1 MIIESIDYSDKYNL
15 VILRIS
21 GEDFNISY
29 DLYNKLQLNI
39 DDELDFDIYKKILS
53 DDEFNRAKNF
63 ALGKISYAQKTSFEI
78 KKILK
83 DHNFSNDSIQKT
95 IDFLNEY
102 GILNDELFVKS
113 YVSDKHNISKWA
125 KNKIRYSLK
134 AKKISDEL
142 IDNYIEKIDDDEE
155 YQNAYNFALKKAKN
169 TFNIENKQKV
179 YRYLAG
185 KGFEF
190 DIINKVVG
198 EIFKWLLVTFI
209 F

>member
-29 DLYNKLQLNI
+29 DLYNELQLNI

-78 KKILK
+78 EKILK
-83 DHNFSNDSIQKT
+83 DNNFSNESIQRT

-134 AKKISDEL
+134 SKKISDEL
-142 IDNYIEKIDDDEE
+142 IEKYLEIINDEQE
-155 YQNAYNFALKKAKN
+155 YENAYNFALKKAKN

-198 EIFKWLLVTFI
+198 EIFK
-209 F
+209 

>member
-1 MIIESIDYSDKYNL
+1 MIVKKINYSDSFNL
-15 VILRIS
+15 VILTID
-21 GEDFNISY
+21 GEDFFISY
-29 DLYNKLQLNI
+29 DLYNELNIQI
-39 DDELDFDIYKKILS
+39 DDEISFDTYKIILA
-53 DDEFNRAKNF
+53 DDQFNRAKNF
-63 ALGKISYAQKTSFEI
+63 ALSKISYAQKTSFEI
-78 KKILK
+78 EKILK
-83 DHNFSNDSIQKT
+83 DNNFSNESIQKT

-142 IDNYIEKIDDDEE
+142 IDNYLKEIDDDEE
-155 YQNAYNFALKKAKN
+155 YENAYNFALKKAKN

-185 KGFEF
+185 KGFEY
-190 DIINKVVG
+190 DIINKVVS
-198 EIFKWLLVTFI
+198 EIFK
-209 F
+209 

>member
-29 DLYNKLQLNI
+29 DLYNELQLNI
-39 DDELDFDIYKKILS
+39 DDELDFDMYKKILS

-78 KKILK
+78 EKILK
-83 DHNFSNDSIQKT
+83 DNNFSNESIQRT

-113 YVSDKHNISKWA
+113 YVSDKHNISRWS

-155 YQNAYNFALKKAKN
+155 YQNAYNFALKKARN
-169 TFNIENKQKV
+169 DFSIENKQKV

-185 KGFEF
+185 KGFEY

-198 EIFKWLLVTFI
+198 EIFK
-209 F
+209 

>member
-15 VILRIS
+15 VILSIS

-29 DLYNKLQLNI
+29 DLYNDLQLNI
-39 DDELDFDIYKKILS
+39 DDELDFDVYKEILS
-53 DDEFNRAKNF
+53 EDEFNRAKNF

-78 KKILK
+78 EKILK
-83 DHNFSNDSIQKT
+83 DNNFSNESIQKT

-142 IDNYIEKIDDDEE
+142 IEKYLEIINDEQE
-155 YQNAYNFALKKAKN
+155 YEKAYNFALKKAKN

-198 EIFKWLLVTFI
+198 EIFK
-209 F
+209 